1 MATAPAYRNHS
12 VQKNDVATA
21 APSVAMPT
29 GTVDGD
35 ILILWLT
42 MDASAL
48 NTVTL
53 PSGFTL
59 RRTASTSAPADV
71 QSVHLATK
79 VASSET
85 GPYACTL
92 NGGAVRNTLIVVSY
106 SGADTGVPLTSI
118 NSTNTNTGDPTTA
131 TATAITTVST
141 DNRIIN
147 FTASD
152 DTGGTTAITQP
163 AGYTER
169 YDSAGGVGDATEF
182 SDIAQAAIG
191 STGAVTSQI
200 IGGTQVAWL
209 VGMVALAPLSG
220 GGGGGG
226 AGQQNRLLLGVG

>member
-1 MATAPAYRNHS
+1 MATAPAYRSHS
-12 VQKNDVATA
+12 AQKNDVATA
-21 APSVAMPT
+21 NPSVAMPA
-29 GTVDGD
+29 GTTDND
-35 ILILWLT
+35 WLLLWLT
-42 MDASAL
+42 IDDSAL

-53 PSGFTL
+53 PAGFTI

-79 VASSET
+79 LAAGET

-92 NGGAVRNTLIVVSY
+92 NGGAVRNTLVVVAY
-106 SGADTGVPLTSI
+106 SGGDPATVPLTSI

-141 DNRIIN
+141 DNRIVN

-163 AGYTER
+163 TSYTER
-169 YDSAGGVGDATEF
+169 YDSAGGVGNATEF
-182 SDIAQAAIG
+182 SDIAQVAIG
-191 STGAVTSQI
+191 TTGAVTSQI

-209 VGMVALAPLSG
+209 VGMAAIAPISG
-220 GGGGGG
+220 GGGGG
-226 AGQQNRLLLGVG
+226 GQQNRLLLGVG